1 MPYNVRKRSCT
12 QSDGDKGTYVLQ
24 YKTKKGK
31 NVTNC
36 HTSKKKAQGQIAAIE
51 GPREAATPENSP
63 GYFKGLSKKEKEERE
78 RVIAR
83 RSKMDDNDPD
93 AYKDFR
99 TDKGKKT
106 KPSSHT
112 KKFKKMFGESGWK
125 ALKEVWKETKT
136 LKEAPADKALA
147 NKAKKTGIPK
157 GILRQVYNRGLAAW
171 KTGHKPGAPQAA
183 WGMARVNSFATKGK
197 GTWGKADKDL
207 AVKARKAKKK
217 K

>member
-83 RSKMDDNDPD
+83 RSKMDDNYPD

-112 KKFKKMFGESGWK
+112 TKFKKMFGESGWK

-207 AVKARKAKKK
+207 AAKARKAKKK